1 MGTLSNI
8 SSSSVKGKSGHI
20 QYEDHEKTK
29 VDTSETSTNQGVTG
43 TAMKLRSWR
52 ARGRLSSK
60 GFSESMRSA
69 WMLEVSLQNCEKQTY
84 SFR

>member
-1 MGTLSNI
+1 MGPLSNI

-20 QYEDHEKTK
+20 QYEEHVRTK
-29 VDTSETSTNQGVTG
+29 VDTGETSTNQGATG

-60 GFSESMRSA
+60 GFSESMRPA
-69 WMLEVSLQNCEKQTY
+69 WMLEVSLQNCGRQTY